1 MSEIVF
7 FFLLFIFFLF
17 CIACIII
24 GPYVSSHIE
33 WVQFSQNTQEIFA
46 KEANLNNLCLLTSQ
60 DKYKSL
66 TIFLFFQLLNIMT
79 LGIFL
84 WIWIEGENNIY
95 YIIIFILT
103 YLCSFIVLY
112 YAVKKLFQ
120 KFEAIGCTSTE
131 SAVNNFVVYQE
142 NFNSVTTPN
151 NFKIYQG
158 SQLAPLNKTFQFV
171 QRRYK
176 NKIIKLKKKN
186 YSQEKFNLKLRAIYI
201 TYLKR
206 YSYFFKLIENDW
218 EKNDYYIIKENE
230 KDNSIINLK
239 KFTITNFF
247 AFVNKTN

>member
-7 FFLLFIFFLF
+7 FFLLFICFLF
-17 CIACIII
+17 CITCTII
-24 GPYVSSHIE
+24 GPYACSHNA

-46 KEANLNNLCLLTSQ
+46 KEANLNNLCLLTNQ

-84 WIWIEGENNIY
+84 WIWIEGENNFY
-95 YIIIFILT
+95 YIIIFIIS
-103 YLCSFIVLY
+103 YLCSFAVLY
-112 YAVKKLFQ
+112 YAVKKLFK
-120 KFEAIGCTSTE
+120 KFEAIGCASTKNDL
-131 SAVNNFVVYQE
+131 NNFIVYKE

-176 NKIIKLKKKN
+176 NKIIKLKEKN
-186 YSQEKFNLKLRAIYI
+186 YSQEKFNLKLNAIYI
-201 TYLKR
+201 LYLKR
-206 YSYFFKLIENDW
+206 NAFLLKIIKNEW

-230 KDNSIINLK
+230 KNNSIINFK
-239 KFTITNFF
+239 KIIITNFF
-247 AFVNKTN
+247 AFLNESN